1 MNLSKKFKFGA
12 YALLFSTVLVSCSDD
27 DSVTTSPN
35 QGNMKIAVKATFNP
49 DGEARMAETTTVSSF
64 IVNFKEIEL
73 EMEDMDDID
82 DNDDDFNNGLEV
94 GDGFYGSDD
103 DIELEGPWEIDL
115 VSENPVELAT
125 LELPN
130 GIYEEIE
137 FEFDK
142 SKNPESDLYG
152 KSMKMTGEI
161 GGAPFVFWHDFDEE
175 VEIDFE
181 DSAQNFIINND
192 ENMLVINFDLTGIIG
207 SNELVDLTTA
217 VDGNGDGV
225 ITISPEDEDGNQQL
239 AEQMKE
245 AIKSQIEL
253 LEEDED

>member
-1 MNLSKKFKFGA
+1 MHR
-12 YALLFSTVLVSCSDD
+12 LL
-27 DSVTTSPN
+27 
-35 QGNMKIAVKATFNP
+35 
-49 DGEARMAETTTVSSF
+49 
-64 IVNFKEIEL
+64 
-73 EMEDMDDID
+73 
-82 DNDDDFNNGLEV
+82 
-94 GDGFYGSDD
+94 
-103 DIELEGPWEIDL
+103 
-115 VSENPVELAT
+115 
-125 LELPN
+125 
-130 GIYEEIE
+130 
-137 FEFDK
+137 
-142 SKNPESDLYG
+142 
-152 KSMKMTGEI
+152 
-161 GGAPFVFWHDFDEE
+161 FWHDFDEE
-175 VEIDFE
+175 IEIDFE